1 MFSTT
6 RRSAL
11 TTIEI
16 DFVASDAHSAEQF
29 RRYGTRLLQHFAY
42 GRKPGSR
49 VAYDMNWH
57 GNRPARSRMSYGL
70 SSAAVGP

>member
-11 TTIEI
+11 TTIESI
-16 DFVASDAHSAEQF
+16 SLLRMLAPLSRF

-49 VAYDMNWH
+49 VAYEMNWH